1 MQLKEI
7 GRIRIQSKFFNPK
20 LKNLNDASFRLHEE
34 NVRDMS
40 FDRLTSVLTVLA
52 DRVGNFKRMN
62 VELQTFKLRKVG
74 SK

>member
-1 MQLKEI
+1 VQLKKIE
-7 GRIRIQSKFFNPK
+7 RTRTQSKFFNPK
-20 LKNLNDASFRLHEE
+20 LKNLNGASFKLHEE
-34 NVRDMS
+34 NVRYIS
-40 FDRLTSVLTVLA
+40 FDRLTSVLTILV